1 MPKLII
7 ICGGSGSGKTTFA
20 KKLFNHLSKT
30 SKPLLLSQ
38 DTYYLNKE
46 LVPKTKLNNF
56 NFDHPMSFDWE
67 WIKSDINKLLKNE
80 PITINEYD
88 YENYAPIPSS
98 EKTKEIDYIIFEG
111 LLSLYDPE
119 INAKSILNIFIDEKA
134 DECLIRRIK
143 RDIKE
148 RGRELDSILEQWRD
162 SVAEMYHVY
171 VKNLKYKADI
181 ICPHINSKNFVN
193 FIENVLEK

>member
-1 MPKLII
+1 
-7 ICGGSGSGKTTFA
+7 
-20 KKLFNHLSKT
+20 
-30 SKPLLLSQ
+30 
-38 DTYYLNKE
+38 
-46 LVPKTKLNNF
+46 
-56 NFDHPMSFDWE
+56 MSFDWE
-67 WIKSDINKLLKNE
+67 WIKSDIDKLLKNE

-88 YENYAPIPSS
+88 YENNALIHSN

-111 LLSLYDPE
+111 LLSLYDHE
-119 INAKSILNIFIDEKA
+119 INSKSILNIFIDEKS